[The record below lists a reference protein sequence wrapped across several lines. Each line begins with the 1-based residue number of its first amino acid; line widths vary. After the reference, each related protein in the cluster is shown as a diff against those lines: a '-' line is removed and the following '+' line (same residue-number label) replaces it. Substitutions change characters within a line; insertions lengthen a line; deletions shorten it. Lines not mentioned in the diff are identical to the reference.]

1 MDKKCSPLSVLLPHN
16 RFRSPTKKDSR
27 YVAYSRHIVSFPL
40 NTNVC
45 EYEPQYATICLSLH
59 LPGYEFWAELPPVEG
74 FG

>member
-27 YVAYSRHIVSFPL
+27 YVAYSWHIVSFPL

-45 EYEPQYATICLSLH
+45 EYESQLCDNMFIASSAGL
-59 LPGYEFWAELPPVEG
+59 
-74 FG
+74 